1 MIEQEQEIISD
12 YANYIKKKWNIQ
24 LDENNT
30 YNKLKD
36 SFEKISNDN
45 LPILRKERE
54 IEKKKQDYEDISKPY
69 VRGESYGGYG
79 GGAPI
84 ESYKVSYDENIH
96 ILRMEL
102 EQEISDLALEK
113 LILEKQLK
121 EEIDLFKNILMLL
134 TNQVQQ
140 QVLYMAYI
148 EKQRYAEIAITL
160 NYSYNTVTQYVSN
173 SIREISKKIKQY
185 RKI

>member
-1 MIEQEQEIISD
+1 MIEQEQEIIQD
-12 YANYIKKKWNIQ
+12 FTEYVKDKWNII

-30 YNKLKD
+30 YNKVKD
-36 SFEKISNDN
+36 TFEKISNDN
-45 LPILRKERE
+45 LPILRLERQ
-54 IEKKKQDYEDISKPY
+54 IQKKKQDFDDISKPY

-84 ESYKVSYDENIH
+84 ESFKVSYDENIH

-102 EQEISDLALEK
+102 EQEISDLAIEK
-113 LILEKQLK
+113 RILEKQLQ
-121 EEIDLFKNILMLL
+121 EEKNLFESICILLN
-134 TNQVQQ
+134 NQVQR
-140 QVLYMAYI
+140 QVLYMAYL

-160 NYSYNTVTQYVSN
+160 NYSYNTICQYVSN